1 MADPE
6 EIEEWLKKAM
16 EDWRVAEILLKSG
29 EELTLPC
36 MFHLQQMLEKLLKAV
51 IIVRGSRIERTH
63 DLSRLAH
70 VAGVQGVEGLLDLCD
85 AFTLFAVN
93 GRYPGDL
100 PEVSISV
107 ARNYFEAAG
116 ELRQKLLNHIRDKT
130 TEPQP

>member
-1 MADPE
+1 MTAGLIGVHVPVIMALT
-6 EIEEWLKKAM
+6 IIVLMLKKSVCIV
-16 EDWRVAEILLKSG
+16 WV
-29 EELTLPC
+29 
-36 MFHLQQMLEKLLKAV
+36 EK
-51 IIVRGSRIERTH
+51 TH
-63 DLSRLAH
+63 DLGRLAH
-70 VAGVQGVEGLLDLCD
+70 MAGVQEVEGLLDLCD

-100 PEVSISV
+100 PEISISV